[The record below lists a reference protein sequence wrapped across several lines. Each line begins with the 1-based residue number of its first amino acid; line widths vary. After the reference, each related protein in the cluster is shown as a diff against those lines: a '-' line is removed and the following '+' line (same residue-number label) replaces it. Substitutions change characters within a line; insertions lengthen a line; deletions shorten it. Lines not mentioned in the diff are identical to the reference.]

1 MKIMFISDTHG
12 RHKEI
17 DVLYGELPNVDI
29 IIHSGDCTRYGEYE
43 ETDLFLNWYSQQNA
57 KHKVLIA
64 GNHDFVFQNSDRKN
78 LLLANNPSVTYLEDQ
93 YINIDGIGIYGTPWS
108 PIYGMWAFMKH
119 RNTEMDEVWRKVPT
133 DGSIDILVTHTPR
146 YGRHD
151 ISVRGNYHVGC
162 EMLANRINDIKPK
175 VHVCGHI
182 HECGGMIVEETY
194 ETPIKGMISLNASLL
209 NIQYYLSNCIWIWN
223 TETNEWSSIN
233 KNEK

>member
-12 RHKEI
+12 RHLEI
-17 DVLYGELPNVDI
+17 NDLYGELPYVDM

-43 ETDLFLNWYSQQNA
+43 ETNLFLKWYATQNA

-64 GNHDFVFQNSDRKN
+64 GNHDFVFQNEERKN
-78 LLLANNPSVTYLEDQ
+78 TLLANNNDITYLEDEFVK
-93 YINIDGIGIYGTPWS
+93 IDGIGIYGSPWS
-108 PIYGMWAFMKH
+108 PVYGMWAFMKH
-119 RNTEMDEVWRKVPT
+119 RNREMDEVWQKVPT
-133 DGSIDILVTHTPR
+133 DGSVDILVTHTPR

-151 ISVRGNYHVGC
+151 VSVRGNYHVGC
-162 EMLANRINDIKPK
+162 EMLANRINDINPK

-209 NIQYYLSNCIWIWN
+209 NTTYVLQNCIWIWD
-223 TETNEWSSIN
+223 TETKDWTSIN
-233 KNEK
+233 KK